1 MNSHEREPVESQEL
15 RGRLEEHHKL
25 VAFTTQD
32 FNTKGGSVEE
42 RLGEIGDEMLGE
54 KFAGLVESTV
64 KFVTFTE
71 TTNWVLA
78 LRQSGVSD
86 QDVLRI
92 WDQKTQM
99 DEERAERENT
109 DTA

>member
-1 MNSHEREPVESQEL
+1 MNPHEREPVESQEL
-15 RGRLEEHHKL
+15 LGRLEEHHKL

-32 FNTKGGSVEE
+32 LNSKGDSVEE
-42 RLGEIGDEMLGE
+42 RLGEIGDEVLGE
-54 KFAGLVESTV
+54 QFAGLVESTV
-64 KFVTFTE
+64 KLVTFTE

-78 LRQSGVSD
+78 LRHSGVSD

-99 DEERAERENT
+99 DEERAADEENT
-109 DTA
+109 